1 MRTRVAAIL
10 TSRAGDRRQAPA
22 DLANQ
27 QPMRVEDAARKKGA
41 PQAAMGDLRTQTPL
55 ALGSDGGSAPTLS
68 PRSKNNEVQR
78 RFRERQKSRAA
89 ALQAQMEEL
98 EGEMGVL
105 RLERAALARKSLAM
119 HQILCMRNAMAQT
132 FAEARGAFPTAPPR
146 PRAPH
151 PRPAG
156 VQPSEHTPPPAGA
169 QRPSRPPTLPHEGP
183 LAPVLP
189 RRSARPGPR
198 IDPEACGPRCLGVA
212 VPAGGCLLGA
222 DSHEE
227 LLALH
232 GAFQAELKIQYER
245 ALGGGYPEPALAAL
259 ATLVDGWAQ
268 TFWHLAQT
276 RHELLIGFMTASLPA
291 DSRHHQAWPTIA
303 ARMLPELTDDEMK
316 QLAQAWKKYVERTT
330 VAAAAMPR
338 WRRRIALLASL
349 DLGTSLHR
357 ISRDT
362 DELLNLTGRMQ
373 HASEEEFWASMEL
386 AASGPYATFPDSW
399 QAYICYWSLP
409 FMPDPVALV
418 FHILRQ
424 GQAAGRL
431 WGARLA

>member
-1 MRTRVAAIL
+1 MPSPPTHHAH
-10 TSRAGDRRQAPA
+10 T
-22 DLANQ
+22 
-27 QPMRVEDAARKKGA
+27 
-41 PQAAMGDLRTQTPL
+41 TQ
-55 ALGSDGGSAPTLS
+55 
-68 PRSKNNEVQR
+68 
-78 RFRERQKSRAA
+78 
-89 ALQAQMEEL
+89 
-98 EGEMGVL
+98 
-105 RLERAALARKSLAM
+105 SLAM

-303 ARMLPELTDDEMK
+303 VRVCVFEGGRFGGGQGRVPGMAGRWVPRLCGGASSSLSSAQGSGRPVGSAVDLLCPCGWPCPSQMSLQPGELQARMLPELTDDEMK
-316 QLAQAWKKYVERTT
+316 QLAQAWKKVS
-330 VAAAAMPR
+330 R
-338 WRRRIALLASL
+338 W
-349 DLGTSLHR
+349 
-357 ISRDT
+357 
-362 DELLNLTGRMQ
+362 
-373 HASEEEFWASMEL
+373 
-386 AASGPYATFPDSW
+386 
-399 QAYICYWSLP
+399 
-409 FMPDPVALV
+409 
-418 FHILRQ
+418 
-424 GQAAGRL
+424 
-431 WGARLA
+431 